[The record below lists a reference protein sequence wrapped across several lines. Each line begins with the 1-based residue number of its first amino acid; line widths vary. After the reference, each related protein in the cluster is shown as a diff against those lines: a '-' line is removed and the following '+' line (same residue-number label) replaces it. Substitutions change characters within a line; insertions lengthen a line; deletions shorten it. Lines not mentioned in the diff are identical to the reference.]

1 MTLDLQRLQ
10 IDVPVEPLKT
20 ADVGQPVEP
29 LKTAA
34 VGQPVEHLK
43 TAAVGEPTKKRP
55 KSSCDSL
62 KNNSK
67 QTKKQKKAIEETV
80 VSAAPF
86 SEAISN
92 PTQNP
97 LVEQAMLILQK
108 RRAQT
113 QSPHPIAALSTSCS
127 PTIQTPAM
135 HESQTY
141 HVLQNQNQT
150 PFPVI
155 SSPLPSWSTSYHE
168 YSDPSPQQWQYDEP
182 VINQHVSGS
191 YLSMLN
197 SSFETE
203 QTETRCQ
210 DSTVER
216 LERRIAELE
225 SQVKDLQQERH
236 KTSVTPPRM
245 PQMPKSLQNFSNTM
259 QKATLPTNGS
269 MQTNRS
275 SLQTNGSPAN
285 GSPAKGSSAH
295 GSSAHI
301 IESAIG
307 FERRMPKALAKA
319 MRAVFTEEQLAT
331 CSFKGGIT
339 TNGDPRVGLPE
350 AEREAVIDVMSHKFE
365 VDRSVIETKMRSAL
379 RRLFVMLR

>member
-1 MTLDLQRLQ
+1 MSEIHEYLNEQHAIQ
-10 IDVPVEPLKT
+10 T
-20 ADVGQPVEP
+20 AD
-29 LKTAA
+29 TAA
-34 VGQPVEHLK
+34 

-55 KSSCDSL
+55 KSSCVLQHFGNGAGKGEHKPSHPIKLLRFQQAVRQQSRRLPCMRARQPDAFPSDF
-62 KNNSK
+62 
-67 QTKKQKKAIEETV
+67 I
-80 VSAAPF
+80 SAAK
-86 SEAISN
+86 
-92 PTQNP
+92 
-97 LVEQAMLILQK
+97 L
-108 RRAQT
+108 
-113 QSPHPIAALSTSCS
+113 
-127 PTIQTPAM
+127 
-135 HESQTY
+135 
-141 HVLQNQNQT
+141 
-150 PFPVI
+150 
-155 SSPLPSWSTSYHE
+155 
-168 YSDPSPQQWQYDEP
+168 WQYD
-182 VINQHVSGS
+182 HVSGS

-285 GSPAKGSSAH
+285 GSPANGSSAH
-295 GSSAHI
+295 GSSAHEI

-350 AEREAVIDVMSHKFE
+350 AEREAVIGFVE
-365 VDRSVIETKMRSAL
+365 VVFPGVLCPGFSMEIHGKY
-379 RRLFVMLR
+379 